1 MHAWLVD
8 MLLLL
13 SMVNFSTTAEYIFV
27 LGPKKNS
34 CSKRLGDTYVVEL
47 ASLSGYAISHVTS
60 YSVQYSS
67 IF

>member
-34 CSKRLGDTYVVEL
+34 CSKRIGRYVRRRAGIAIWLRHL
-47 ASLSGYAISHVTS
+47 ACDFIQCT
-60 YSVQYSS
+60 VQ
-67 IF
+67 